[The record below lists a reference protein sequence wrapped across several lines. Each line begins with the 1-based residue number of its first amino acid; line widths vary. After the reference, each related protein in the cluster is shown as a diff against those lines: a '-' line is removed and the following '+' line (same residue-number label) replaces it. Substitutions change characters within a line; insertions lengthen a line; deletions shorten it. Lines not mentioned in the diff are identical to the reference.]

1 MKMRKLLSW
10 IISGVI
16 SIYILIIGYVY
27 INQENIVLSPSSD
40 YHPPPNSFNIT
51 QSFIKFGNNDSL
63 HTWYVNN
70 NKNKLTILYF
80 SGNAFNISHRLFH
93 LDVFNQLNIN
103 AVMFDYK
110 GYGLSNG
117 LIEGRES
124 FFESSELVYNY
135 MIEDLGISP
144 DSIIFWGYSLGSPI
158 AAELASKKNCLG
170 IILESPVISINKIS
184 KEKFPYLPFSM
195 INKFDFNIN
204 HYIDKSDAPIIL
216 IHSSEDDVIPIR
228 HALDFYNN
236 LNRNNKKMLKIKGK
250 HRLSAFN
257 SFPVY
262 FDNIKY
268 FISDLTKSMN

>member
-1 MKMRKLLSW
+1 MRKLLAW
-10 IISGVI
+10 IISGVL
-16 SIYILIIGYVY
+16 SIYILIIAYVY
-27 INQENIVLSPSSD
+27 INQANIVLSPSLD
-40 YHPPPNSFNIT
+40 YHPPPKSFNIT
-51 QSFIKFGNNDSL
+51 QNFIQFGNNDSL
-63 HTWYVNN
+63 HTWYINN
-70 NKNKLTILYF
+70 NNNLTVLYF

-93 LDVFNQLNIN
+93 VDVFNQLNLN

-117 LIEGRES
+117 SIDGKES

-135 MIEDLGISP
+135 MIEDIGISP

-158 AAELASKKNCLG
+158 AAELASKKNALG

-216 IHSSEDDVIPIR
+216 IHSVEDDVIPIR

-262 FDNIKY
+262 FDNIKS

>member
-1 MKMRKLLSW
+1 MYKLLAW
-10 IISGVI
+10 IISGVL
-16 SIYILIIGYVY
+16 SIYILIIAYVY
-27 INQENIVLSPSSD
+27 INQANIVLSPSSD
-40 YHPPPNSFNIT
+40 YHPPPKSFNIT
-51 QSFIKFGNNDSL
+51 QNFIQFGNNDSL
-63 HTWYVNN
+63 HTWYINN
-70 NKNKLTILYF
+70 NNNNLTVLYF

-93 LDVFNQLNIN
+93 VDVFNQLNLN

-117 LIEGRES
+117 LIEGKES

-195 INKFDFNIN
+195 INKFDFNID
-204 HYIDKSDAPIIL
+204 HYIDQSDAPIIL
-216 IHSSEDDVIPIR
+216 IHSVEDDVIPIR
-228 HALDFYNN
+228 HALEFYNN

-262 FDNIKY
+262 FDNIKS
-268 FISDLTKSMN
+268 FISDLTKSVN

>member
-1 MKMRKLLSW
+1 MRKLLAW
-10 IISGVI
+10 IISGVL
-16 SIYILIIGYVY
+16 SIYVLIIAYVY
-27 INQENIVLSPSSD
+27 INQANIVLSPSSD
-40 YHPPPNSFNIT
+40 YHPPPKSFNIT
-51 QSFIKFGNNDSL
+51 QNFIQFGNNDSL
-63 HTWYVNN
+63 HTWYISNN
-70 NKNKLTILYF
+70 NNNITVLYF

-93 LDVFNQLNIN
+93 VDVFNQLNLN

-117 LIEGRES
+117 LIQGKES

-158 AAELASKKNCLG
+158 AAELASKKKCLG

-204 HYIDKSDAPIIL
+204 HYIDQSDAPIIL
-216 IHSSEDDVIPIR
+216 IHSVEDDVIPIR
-228 HALDFYNN
+228 HALEFYNN
-236 LNRNNKKMLKIKGK
+236 LNRNNMKMLKIKGK
-250 HRLSAFN
+250 HRQSAFN
-257 SFPVY
+257 SFPIY
-262 FDNIKY
+262 FDNIKS
-268 FISDLTKSMN
+268 FISDLTKSVN

>member
-1 MKMRKLLSW
+1 MYKLLVW
-10 IISGVI
+10 TISGVL
-16 SIYILIIGYVY
+16 SIYILIIVYVY
-27 INQENIVLSPSSD
+27 INQANIVLSPSSD
-40 YHPPPNSFNIT
+40 YHPPPKSFNIT
-51 QSFIKFGNNDSL
+51 QNFIQFGNNDSL
-63 HTWYVNN
+63 HTWYIGNN
-70 NKNKLTILYF
+70 NNNITVLYF

-93 LDVFNQLNIN
+93 VDVFNQLNLN

-124 FFESSELVYNY
+124 FFESSELVYDY

-195 INKFDFNIN
+195 INKFDFNID
-204 HYIDKSDAPIIL
+204 HYIDQSDAPIIL
-216 IHSSEDDVIPIR
+216 IHSVEDDVIPIR
-228 HALDFYNN
+228 HALEFYNN

-262 FDNIKY
+262 FDNIKS
-268 FISDLTKSMN
+268 FISALTERVN

>member
-1 MKMRKLLSW
+1 MYKLLAW
-10 IISGVI
+10 IISGVL
-16 SIYILIIGYVY
+16 SIYILIIAYVY
-27 INQENIVLSPSSD
+27 INQANIVLSPSSD
-40 YHPPPNSFNIT
+40 YHPPPKSFNIT
-51 QSFIKFGNNDSL
+51 QNFIQFGNNDSL
-63 HTWYVNN
+63 HTWYIGNN
-70 NKNKLTILYF
+70 NNNLTVLYF

-93 LDVFNQLNIN
+93 VDVFNQLNLN

-124 FFESSELVYNY
+124 FFESSELVYDY

-170 IILESPVISINKIS
+170 ILLESPVISINKIS

-195 INKFDFNIN
+195 INKFDFNID
-204 HYIDKSDAPIIL
+204 HYIDQSDAPIIL
-216 IHSSEDDVIPIR
+216 IHSVEDDVIPIR
-228 HALDFYNN
+228 HALEFYNN

-262 FDNIKY
+262 FDNIKS
-268 FISDLTKSMN
+268 FISDLTKSVN

>member
-1 MKMRKLLSW
+1 MRKLLAW
-10 IISGVI
+10 IISGVL
-16 SIYILIIGYVY
+16 SIYILIIAYVY
-27 INQENIVLSPSSD
+27 INQANIVLSPSSD
-40 YHPPPNSFNIT
+40 YHPPPKSFNIT
-51 QSFIKFGNNDSL
+51 QNFIQFGNNDSL
-63 HTWYVNN
+63 HTWYISNN
-70 NKNKLTILYF
+70 NNNLSVLYF

-93 LDVFNQLNIN
+93 VDVFNQLNLN

-216 IHSSEDDVIPIR
+216 IHSAEDDVIPIR

-262 FDNIKY
+262 FDNIKS
-268 FISDLTKSMN
+268 FISDLTKSVN

>member
-1 MKMRKLLSW
+1 MRKLLVW
-10 IISGVI
+10 TISLVL
-16 SIYILIIGYVY
+16 SIYILIIVYVY
-27 INQENIVLSPSSD
+27 INQANIVLSPSLD
-40 YHPPPNSFNIT
+40 YHPPPKSFNIT
-51 QSFIKFGNNDSL
+51 QNFIQFGSNDSL
-63 HTWYVNN
+63 HTWYINN
-70 NKNKLTILYF
+70 NNNNLTVLYF

-93 LDVFNQLNIN
+93 VDVFNQLDLN

-110 GYGLSNG
+110 GYGLSNSSIDG
-117 LIEGRES
+117 KES

-135 MIEDLGISP
+135 MIEDIGISP

-158 AAELASKKNCLG
+158 ATELASKKNSLG

-195 INKFDFNIN
+195 INKFDFNID
-204 HYIDKSDAPIIL
+204 HYIDQSDAPIIL
-216 IHSSEDDVIPIR
+216 IHSVEDDVIPIR
-228 HALDFYNN
+228 HALEFYNN

-262 FDNIKY
+262 FDNIKS
-268 FISDLTKSMN
+268 FISDLTKSVN

>member
-1 MKMRKLLSW
+1 MRKLLVW
-10 IISGVI
+10 TISGVL
-16 SIYILIIGYVY
+16 SIYILIIAYVY
-27 INQENIVLSPSSD
+27 INQANIVLSPSSD
-40 YHPPPNSFNIT
+40 YHPPPKSFNIT
-51 QSFIKFGNNDSL
+51 QNFIQFGNNDSL
-63 HTWYVNN
+63 HTWYIGNN
-70 NKNKLTILYF
+70 NNNLTVLYF

-93 LDVFNQLNIN
+93 VDVFNQLNLN

-124 FFESSELVYNY
+124 FFESSELVYDY

-158 AAELASKKNCLG
+158 ATELASKKNCLG

-195 INKFDFNIN
+195 INKFDFNID
-204 HYIDKSDAPIIL
+204 HYINQSDAPIIL
-216 IHSSEDDVIPIR
+216 IHSVEDDIIPIR
-228 HALDFYNN
+228 HALEFYNN

-262 FDNIKY
+262 FDNIKS
-268 FISDLTKSMN
+268 FISDLTKSVN

>member
-1 MKMRKLLSW
+1 MYKLLAW
-10 IISGVI
+10 IISGVL
-16 SIYILIIGYVY
+16 SIYILIIAYVY
-27 INQENIVLSPSSD
+27 INQANIVLSPSSD
-40 YHPPPNSFNIT
+40 YHPPPKSFNIT
-51 QSFIKFGNNDSL
+51 QNFIQFGNNDSL
-63 HTWYVNN
+63 HTWYIGNN
-70 NKNKLTILYF
+70 NNNLTVLYF

-93 LDVFNQLNIN
+93 VDVFNQLNLN

-124 FFESSELVYNY
+124 FFESSELVYDY

-195 INKFDFNIN
+195 INKFDFNID
-204 HYIDKSDAPIIL
+204 HYIDQSDAPIIL
-216 IHSSEDDVIPIR
+216 IHSVEDDVIPIR
-228 HALDFYNN
+228 HALEFYNN

-262 FDNIKY
+262 FDNIKS
-268 FISDLTKSMN
+268 FISDLTKSVN

>member
-1 MKMRKLLSW
+1 MAELVL
-10 IISGVI
+10 GL
-16 SIYILIIGYVY
+16 IL
-27 INQENIVLSPSSD
+27 NL
-40 YHPPPNSFNIT
+40 
-51 QSFIKFGNNDSL
+51 
-63 HTWYVNN
+63 
-70 NKNKLTILYF
+70 
-80 SGNAFNISHRLFH
+80 
-93 LDVFNQLNIN
+93 N

>member
-1 MKMRKLLSW
+1 MRKLLAW
-10 IISGVI
+10 IISGVL
-16 SIYILIIGYVY
+16 SIYILIIAYVY
-27 INQENIVLSPSSD
+27 INQANIVLSPSPD
-40 YHPPPNSFNIT
+40 YHPPPKSFNIT
-51 QSFIKFGNNDSL
+51 QNFIQFGDNDSL
-63 HTWYVNN
+63 HTWYIGNN
-70 NKNKLTILYF
+70 NNNLTVLYF

-93 LDVFNQLNIN
+93 VDVFNQLNLN

-124 FFESSELVYNY
+124 FFESSELVYDY

-158 AAELASKKNCLG
+158 ATELASKKNSLG

-195 INKFDFNIN
+195 INKFDFNID
-204 HYIDKSDAPIIL
+204 HYIDQSDAPIIL
-216 IHSSEDDVIPIR
+216 IHSVEDDVIPIR
-228 HALDFYNN
+228 HALEFYNN

-262 FDNIKY
+262 FDNIKS
-268 FISDLTKSMN
+268 FISDLTKSVN

>member
-1 MKMRKLLSW
+1 MHKLLVW
-10 IISGVI
+10 TISGVL
-16 SIYILIIGYVY
+16 SIYILIIAYVY
-27 INQENIVLSPSSD
+27 INQANIVLSPSSD
-40 YHPPPNSFNIT
+40 YHPPPKSFNIT
-51 QSFIKFGNNDSL
+51 QNFIQFGNNDSL
-63 HTWYVNN
+63 HTWYISNN
-70 NKNKLTILYF
+70 NNNLTVLYF

-93 LDVFNQLNIN
+93 VDVFNQLNLN

-204 HYIDKSDAPIIL
+204 DYIDQSDTPIIL
-216 IHSSEDDVIPIR
+216 IHSVEDDVIPIR
-228 HALDFYNN
+228 HALEFYNN
-236 LNRNNKKMLKIKGK
+236 LNRKNKRMLKIKGK

-262 FDNIKY
+262 FDNIKS
-268 FISDLTKSMN
+268 FISDLTKSVN

>member
-1 MKMRKLLSW
+1 MRKLLAW
-10 IISGVI
+10 IISGVL
-16 SIYILIIGYVY
+16 SIYILIIAYVY
-27 INQENIVLSPSSD
+27 INQANIVLSPSSD
-40 YHPPPNSFNIT
+40 YHPPPKSFNIT
-51 QSFIKFGNNDSL
+51 QNFIQFGNNDSL
-63 HTWYVNN
+63 HTWHISNN
-70 NKNKLTILYF
+70 NNNLTVLYF

-93 LDVFNQLNIN
+93 VDVFNQLNLN

-216 IHSSEDDVIPIR
+216 IHSVEDDVIPIR

-268 FISDLTKSMN
+268 FISDLSKSMN